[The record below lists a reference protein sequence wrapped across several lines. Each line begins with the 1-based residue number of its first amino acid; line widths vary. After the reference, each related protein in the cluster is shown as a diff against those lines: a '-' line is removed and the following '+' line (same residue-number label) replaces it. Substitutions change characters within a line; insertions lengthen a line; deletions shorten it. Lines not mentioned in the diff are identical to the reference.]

1 MNGRIWFVCFFTLHG
16 KEIKFFRSFSLSYLV
31 WNFLVSNGIT
41 LMGFHKVKMDK
52 DIFLKVV
59 RQWDAI
65 KMIPV
70 FVSSWAALVISN
82 ISHLNFVIIS
92 LAVLLKILKC
102 HSNVLTLLLIFNQQC
117 TFRESSVRRKRQSL
131 TALRDYISG
140 KKKYHVISEKK
151 KIVQSELFVTV
162 AYYDIGS

>member
-1 MNGRIWFVCFFTLHG
+1 MRVYI
-16 KEIKFFRSFSLSYLV
+16 
-31 WNFLVSNGIT
+31 
-41 LMGFHKVKMDK
+41 
-52 DIFLKVV
+52 V
-59 RQWDAI
+59 RQWDAC

-82 ISHLNFVIIS
+82 VSHLNFVIIS
-92 LAVLLKILKC
+92 LAVLLKFLKC

-151 KIVQSELFVTV
+151 KLCNRSYLWLSPIMTLVLKFLLQIKSKIGFWIIDEHRKVNGKLFMSMRV
-162 AYYDIGS
+162 GFRNS